1 MKIVILDGH
10 SANPGD
16 LSWKA
21 LEEFGELTVYD
32 RTSKA
37 EIVERTKDAN
47 AILTNKVALREEVL
61 EKLPNLKYIGVL
73 ATGYN
78 IIDTAAA
85 TARGITVCNVP
96 AYSTSSVAQMVFAH
110 ILTITNRVEHYTAQI
125 REGEWSRK
133 SDFCYWDTPLR
144 ELSGKTIGIVGLG
157 DIGYRVACIAHYFGM
172 DVYAFTSKNAPVLP
186 EYIRKTTMDGLLAA
200 SDILTLHCPLTAS
213 TRELIDESALE
224 RMKRGAILINTARG
238 PLVNEQAVAAA
249 LQSGQLAAY
258 GADVMCAEP
267 PAADNPLLVQ
277 PNAYLTPHVAWASIE
292 VRTRLVNIAVENM
305 RAFVDGAPQNVVNR

>member
-172 DVYAFTSKNAPVLP
+172 DVYAFTSKNAPDLP

>member
-96 AYSTSSVAQMVFAH
+96 AYSTSSVAQMVFAY

>member
-172 DVYAFTSKNAPVLP
+172 DLYAFTSKNAPDLP

>member
-1 MKIVILDGH
+1 
-10 SANPGD
+10 
-16 LSWKA
+16 
-21 LEEFGELTVYD
+21 
-32 RTSKA
+32 
-37 EIVERTKDAN
+37 
-47 AILTNKVALREEVL
+47 
-61 EKLPNLKYIGVL
+61 
-73 ATGYN
+73 
-78 IIDTAAA
+78 
-85 TARGITVCNVP
+85 
-96 AYSTSSVAQMVFAH
+96 
-110 ILTITNRVEHYTAQI
+110 
-125 REGEWSRK
+125 
-133 SDFCYWDTPLR
+133 
-144 ELSGKTIGIVGLG
+144 
-157 DIGYRVACIAHYFGM
+157 
-172 DVYAFTSKNAPVLP
+172 
-186 EYIRKTTMDGLLAA
+186 MDGLLAA

>member
-96 AYSTSSVAQMVFAH
+96 AYSTSSVAQMVFAY

-172 DVYAFTSKNAPVLP
+172 DVYAFTSKNAPDLP

>member
-1 MKIVILDGH
+1 
-10 SANPGD
+10 
-16 LSWKA
+16 
-21 LEEFGELTVYD
+21 
-32 RTSKA
+32 
-37 EIVERTKDAN
+37 
-47 AILTNKVALREEVL
+47 
-61 EKLPNLKYIGVL
+61 
-73 ATGYN
+73 
-78 IIDTAAA
+78 
-85 TARGITVCNVP
+85 
-96 AYSTSSVAQMVFAH
+96 MVFAH

-172 DVYAFTSKNAPVLP
+172 DVYAFTSKNAPDLP